1 MRKVGGAVNSAK
13 ISRVCLQ
20 MLIICPLVEI
30 STIYWKGKSSQIC
43 EKCQV
48 RLYYKCLAA
57 FHLRCSVK
65 ETQ

>member
-30 STIYWKGKSSQIC
+30 STIYWKDRIYWPI
-43 EKCQV
+43 V
-48 RLYYKCLAA
+48 RDVYIFQKERES
-57 FHLRCSVK
+57 LR
-65 ETQ
+65 